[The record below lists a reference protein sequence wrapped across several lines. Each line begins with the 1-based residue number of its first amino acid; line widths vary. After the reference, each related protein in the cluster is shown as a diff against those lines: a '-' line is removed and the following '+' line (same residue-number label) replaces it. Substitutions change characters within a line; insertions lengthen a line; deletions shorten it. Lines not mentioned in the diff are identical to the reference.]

1 MSERIDHHC
10 AKQGTIS
17 CKLEHNAKLSLTRLP
32 LIRRGTHRTRPSWAL
47 GSGLCLWNLAST
59 VSCWRLKCSGATGG
73 RCGSGIRLL
82 NSWFIDEL
90 ISRERC
96 FCLFILVQQSVKS
109 FVHLTLSIYGF
120 PNQSWALLRYPPLWP
135 DLGVV
140 FLLRGHIIIVMPV
153 IKRIRKNIKEISLVS
168 HFK

>member
-17 CKLEHNAKLSLTRLP
+17 CKTEHNAKLSLTRLP

-47 GSGLCLWNLAST
+47 GSGSCLWNLAST

-90 ISRERC
+90 ISRERG

-109 FVHLTLSIYGF
+109 FVHLTLKHFQLSESVLGSA
-120 PNQSWALLRYPPLWP
+120 QVSTPLARP
-135 DLGVV
+135 R
-140 FLLRGHIIIVMPV
+140 RGLSAAGPY
-153 IKRIRKNIKEISLVS
+153 NYLNASN
-168 HFK
+168 